1 MGDDEQALSSLG
13 ERLLAGVRNLWHA
26 VNANTADIDQLRRRV
41 DRLESE
47 LHGLKVSRGKARA
60 KSVRLEAALSE
71 AEGKLSDIRNRL
83 H

>member
-1 MGDDEQALSSLG
+1 MSDDDQALSSLG
-13 ERLLAGVRNLWHA
+13 EKLLAAVRNLWHA
-26 VNANTADIDQLRRRV
+26 VNGNTADIDQLRRRM

-60 KSVRLEAALSE
+60 KSGRIAAALAE